1 MDSYVYEPT
10 LPKTELGAAVAQSHD
25 QGMNMFWRCAGCL
38 LLLLMM
44 SACGD
49 SPTAPS
55 INLAGRWQGNFS
67 SDGDEPG
74 TFTLQL
80 TQAGRSVTGPVSLAQ
95 NEFTNVPGNWTG
107 TLATGSSTMQFTL
120 TYAFGPQPCQG
131 QFDGTVNVTDRELD
145 GSFSG
150 HNCGRTFNGK
160 LHATKAD

>member
-1 MDSYVYEPT
+1 
-10 LPKTELGAAVAQSHD
+10 
-25 QGMNMFWRCAGCL
+25 MFRRISACL
-38 LLLLMM
+38 LLVMV
-44 SACGD
+44 SACGGD

-55 INLAGRWQGNFS
+55 VSLAGSWQGNFS

-80 TQAGRSVTGPVSLAQ
+80 SQSGKSVNGPVSLAQ

-107 TLATGSSTMQFTL
+107 TLAAGSSTMQFTL

-131 QFDGTVNVTDRELD
+131 QFDGTVNVTERELD

-160 LHATKAD
+160 LHATKTN